1 MRTDREIDRSLKRDI
16 ARAAMVTTTATV
28 STFART
34 ATAPVEALAGGVGA
48 FGGLGTAVAYG
59 IVNPGFASTLIDI
72 SAFGGTGLLFALVAR
87 LIKALSRGERDGQD
101 QVKLVDN
108 VTRLDAQFDRLER
121 LPAWA
126 SKEQRAAFLNETL
139 KGFSKLND
147 GGSDTT
153 EFPTL
158 ARGPERASLSAPE
171 RQALPDR
178 MREDERQ
185 PERALDQDSSPKD

>member
-28 STFART
+28 NTFART

-59 IVNPGFASTLIDI
+59 IANPIFASTLIEI

-87 LIKALSRGERDGQD
+87 LIKSLFRAERDEQD

-108 VTRLDAQFDRLER
+108 VTRLDAQLDRLER
-121 LPAWA
+121 LPAWV
-126 SKEQRAAFLNETL
+126 SKDQRAAFLKETL

-147 GGSDTT
+147 GGSDLT
-153 EFPTL
+153 ELPAL
-158 ARGPERASLSAPE
+158 ARDPETTSLGTPER
-171 RQALPDR
+171 RGLPDR
-178 MREDERQ
+178 VREDEIQ
-185 PERALDQDSSPKD
+185 PERALDQDGSPKD